1 MNGKIVLCFAVVFI
15 GQAMSAAT
23 GTTVEEVEDLK
34 KVADQIS
41 QTFMSVVNHL
51 VGIALNSSDVQK
63 SIEKCRTIITKGFAD
78 METEANKMKDI
89 VRKNADPKL
98 VEKYD
103 DLEKELKKQLGTA
116 KDLFEDKIV
125 KPVGEKVELNKIT
138 ENVIKTTKDMEATM
152 NKAIDGF
159 KKP

>member
-23 GTTVEEVEDLK
+23 GTTVEVEDLI
-34 KVADQIS
+34 KVADQMS

-51 VGIALNSSDVQK
+51 VGIAPNSGDAQK
-63 SIEKCRTIITKGFAD
+63 SIEKFRTIMTKGFAD
-78 METEANKMKDI
+78 MVTEANKMKDI

-103 DLEKELKKQLGTA
+103 DFEKELKKYLGTA

-125 KPVGEKVELNKIT
+125 KPIGEKVELKKFT
-138 ENVIKTTKDMEATM
+138 ENVIKTTKDVEATM

>member
-1 MNGKIVLCFAVVFI
+1 MNGKIVLCFAVVFV

-23 GTTVEEVEDLK
+23 DTTVEVEDLK
-34 KVADQIS
+34 KVADQMS
-41 QTFMSVVNHL
+41 QTFMSVANHL
-51 VGIALNSSDVQK
+51 VGLVPDSGDAQK
-63 SIEKCRTIITKGFAD
+63 SIEKFRTVMTKGFAD

-103 DLEKELKKQLGTA
+103 DLQKELKKHLGAA
-116 KDLFEDKIV
+116 KDLFEDKI
-125 KPVGEKVELNKIT
+125 GEKVELNKIT
-138 ENVIKTTKDMEATM
+138 EKVIKTTKDMEATM